1 MRKMLCI
8 AAACCLPLT
17 AQAENLVGESVKL
30 RALDKVTAK
39 TQDFDV
45 KIGDTLNFQSLTISV
60 PHCEKKPPEETPETY
75 AFVQIKD
82 NRLDGKGETDEPET
96 VFSGW
101 MFSSSPAL
109 NGLEHP
115 VYDVW
120 VIGCTPK
127 PQRIEGLRR

>member
-1 MRKMLCI
+1 MRK
-8 AAACCLPLT
+8 AVCLAVVCLLPFS
-17 AQAENLVGESVKL
+17 AQAENLIGESVKL
-30 RALDKVTAK
+30 RTLDKVTAK

-60 PHCEKKPPEETPETY
+60 PHCEKKPPEEPPETY

-82 NRLDGKGETDEPET
+82 ARLNGQGVEGEPET

-127 PQRIEGLRR
+127 PQRVEGLRR